1 MGIEFT
7 SRRQVSEVLKVVTPF
22 QHDYGINYS
31 FARVMAQGTL
41 TIDPIGTILIYNG
54 TSTDWE
60 VFVAQ
65 DIATEQAKS
74 QAANE
79 LPDQAILCVTVGT
92 AEGVGKN
99 VADVTLDTN
108 DQEFTVLFRGPA
120 AISALGIDANG
131 SVILDEAFLQ
141 LEKQG
146 IAIVDDATSA
156 DPSFVV

>member
-1 MGIEFT
+1 MGIVST
-7 SRRQVSEVLKVVTPF
+7 SRRQISELLKVVTPF

-31 FARVMAQGTL
+31 FGRVMAQGTL
-41 TIDPIGTILIYNG
+41 TINPIGTVLIYNG
-54 TSTDWE
+54 TSSDWE

-65 DIATEQAKS
+65 DIATEQLKS

-79 LPDQAILCVTVGT
+79 LPDNAILCVTVGT
-92 AEGVGKN
+92 YEGVGKN
-99 VADVTLDTN
+99 VADVTLDGT

-120 AISALGIDANG
+120 AISSLEIDANG
-131 SVILDEAFLQ
+131 SVILDEAYLQ

-146 IAIVDDATSA
+146 IAIVASATAA